1 MSVMRLPGT
10 RDCGDLLTFE
20 EVRRRLHLGSPVIEG
35 TETIRVADIV
45 GTVGR
50 AGDFDGCFRPREPR
64 LSTRIREIRD
74 RNPNAFNEPID
85 VVRVDRAYFVSDG
98 HKRVSIAME
107 TGIEFIDAR
116 VSRASSIYELAPG
129 VDVESIDLT
138 SREQQF
144 RQETGL
150 MAAVP
155 AARFAVSEPVGYPE
169 LQEALESYAY
179 ELSQRLGRLLS
190 REEGA
195 ALWYECVYRPTVAAA
210 QRARLPELMSVW
222 TDADLFLAL
231 HKQSRQLWGTE
242 CNPAQDEAD
251 HLVAKVIDKVHPD
264 SSAIAKV
271 VQRARRRRQPE
282 LLPLR
287 PTQA

>member
-1 MSVMRLPGT
+1 MRLPGT
-10 RDCGDLLTFE
+10 RDCGDLLMFD
-20 EVRRRLHLGSPVIEG
+20 EVRRRLHLGAPVIEG
-35 TETIRVADIV
+35 SETIRVADII

-50 AGDFDGCFRPREPR
+50 AADFDGCFRPREPR
-64 LSTRIREIRD
+64 LAARIREIRV
-74 RNPNAFNEPID
+74 RNPDAFNEPID
-85 VVRVDRAYFVSDG
+85 VVRVDRAYFVADG
-98 HKRVSIAME
+98 HKRVSIAKE

-116 VSRASSIYELAPG
+116 VSRAPTIYELAPG
-129 VDVESIDLT
+129 VDADAIEMT

-150 MAAVP
+150 MTAVP
-155 AARFAVSEPVGYPE
+155 GARFAVSEPVGYPE

-195 ALWYECVYRPTVAAA
+195 ALWYECVYRPTVTAA
-210 QRARLPELMSVW
+210 QQARLPELLSVW
-222 TDADLFLAL
+222 TEGDLFLAL

-242 CNPAQDEAD
+242 CRPAQDEAD
-251 HLVAKVIDKVHPD
+251 HLVAKVVDKLQPD
-264 SSAIAKV
+264 PSAIGKL

-282 LLPLR
+282 LLPQR
-287 PTQA
+287 QS

>member
-1 MSVMRLPGT
+1 MRLPGS
-10 RDCGDLLTFE
+10 RDCGDLLMFE
-20 EVRRRLHLGSPVIEG
+20 EVRRRLHLGAPVIEG
-35 TETIRVADIV
+35 NETIRVDDII

-50 AGDFDGCFRPREPR
+50 GADFDGCFRPREPR
-64 LSTRIREIRD
+64 LATRIREIRV

-85 VVRVDRAYFVSDG
+85 VVRVDRAYFVADG
-98 HKRVSIAME
+98 HKRVSIAKE

-116 VSRASSIYELAPG
+116 VSRALSIYEMAPG
-129 VDVESIDLT
+129 VDADSIDRT

-144 RQETGL
+144 REETGL

-155 AARFAVSEPVGYPE
+155 GARFAVSETVGYPE

-179 ELSQRLGRLLS
+179 ELSHRLGRLLS

-195 ALWYECVYRPTVAAA
+195 ALWYECVYRPTVTAA
-210 QRARLPELMSVW
+210 QEARLPELLSVW

-231 HKQSRQLWGTE
+231 HKQSRELWGTE
-242 CNPAQDEAD
+242 CHPAQDEAD
-251 HLVAKVIDKVHPD
+251 HLVAKVIDKLHPD
-264 SSAIAKV
+264 PSAIGKL

-282 LLPLR
+282 LLPQR
-287 PTQA
+287 QS

>member
-1 MSVMRLPGT
+1 MRLPRS

-20 EVRRRLHLGSPVIEG
+20 EVRRRLRLGSPLIEG
-35 TETIRVADIV
+35 SRTIRVDDII

-50 AGDFDGCFRPREPR
+50 ARDFDGCFRPREPY
-64 LSTRIREIRD
+64 LAARIREIRE
-74 RNPNAFNEPID
+74 RSPNAFNEPID
-85 VVRVDRAYFVSDG
+85 VIRVDRAYFVADG
-98 HKRVSIAME
+98 HKRVSIAKE
-107 TGIEFIDAR
+107 TGVEFIDAR
-116 VSRASSIYELAPG
+116 VSHASSIYELAPG
-129 VDVESIDLT
+129 VDAESIDRT

-150 MAAVP
+150 MDAVP
-155 AARFAVSEPVGYPE
+155 AARFAVNEPVGYPE

-210 QRARLPELMSVW
+210 QRARLPELLSVW
-222 TDADLFLAL
+222 TDADLFLVL
-231 HKQSRQLWGTE
+231 HRQSRQLWGTE

-264 SSAIAKV
+264 ASAIGKL

-287 PTQA
+287 QSPG

>member
-1 MSVMRLPGT
+1 M
-10 RDCGDLLTFE
+10 FE
-20 EVRRRLHLGSPVIEG
+20 EVRRRLHLGAPVIEG
-35 TETIRVADIV
+35 PATIRVDDII

-50 AGDFDGCFRPREPR
+50 GGDFDGCFAPREPR
-64 LSTRIREIRD
+64 LAARIREIRV

-98 HKRVSIAME
+98 HKRVSIAKE
-107 TGIEFIDAR
+107 TGIEFIDAL
-116 VSRASSIYELAPG
+116 VSRAPSMYELGPG
-129 VDVESIDLT
+129 VDADSINLT

-150 MAAVP
+150 MTAVP
-155 AARFAVSEPVGYPE
+155 GARFAVSESVGYPE

-190 REEGA
+190 RQEGA
-195 ALWYECVYRPTVAAA
+195 ALWYECVYRPTVTAA
-210 QRARLPELMSVW
+210 QKARLPELLSVW
-222 TDADLFLAL
+222 TEADLFLAL

-242 CNPAQDEAD
+242 CRPAQDEAD
-251 HLVAKVIDKVHPD
+251 HLVAKVVDKLNPD
-264 SSAIAKV
+264 PSAIGKLV
-271 VQRARRRRQPE
+271 HRARRRRQPE

-287 PTQA
+287 QS

>member
-1 MSVMRLPGT
+1 MRLPGS
-10 RDCGDLLTFE
+10 RDCGDLLMFD
-20 EVRRRLHLGSPVIEG
+20 EVRRRLHLGAPVIEG
-35 TETIRVADIV
+35 SETIRVADII

-50 AGDFDGCFRPREPR
+50 AADFDGCFRPREPR
-64 LSTRIREIRD
+64 LAARIREIRV

-85 VVRVDRAYFVSDG
+85 VVRVDRAYFVADG
-98 HKRVSIAME
+98 HKRVSIAKE

-116 VSRASSIYELAPG
+116 VSRAPSIYEISPG
-129 VDVESIDLT
+129 VDADAIEMT

-155 AARFAVSEPVGYPE
+155 GARFAVSDAVGYPE

-195 ALWYECVYRPTVAAA
+195 ALWYECVYRPTVTAA
-210 QRARLPELMSVW
+210 QQARLPELLSVW
-222 TDADLFLAL
+222 TEGDLFLAL

-242 CNPAQDEAD
+242 CRPAQDEAD
-251 HLVAKVIDKVHPD
+251 HLVAKVVDRLQPD
-264 SSAIAKV
+264 PSAIGKL

-282 LLPLR
+282 LLPQR
-287 PTQA
+287 QS

>member
-1 MSVMRLPGT
+1 MRLPGS
-10 RDCGDLLTFE
+10 RDCGDLLMFE
-20 EVRRRLHLGSPVIEG
+20 EVRRRLHLGAPVIEG
-35 TETIRVADIV
+35 TETIRVDDVI

-50 AGDFDGCFRPREPR
+50 GADFDGCFRPREPR
-64 LSTRIREIRD
+64 LATRIREIRL

-98 HKRVSIAME
+98 HKRVSIAKE
-107 TGIEFIDAR
+107 TGVEFIDAR
-116 VSRASSIYELAPG
+116 VSRAMSIYEIAPG
-129 VDVESIDLT
+129 VDADSIDRT

-144 RQETGL
+144 REETGL

-155 AARFAVSEPVGYPE
+155 GARFAVSETVGYPE

-195 ALWYECVYRPTVAAA
+195 ALWYECVYRPTVTAA
-210 QRARLPELMSVW
+210 QEARLPELLSVW
-222 TDADLFLAL
+222 TEADLFLAL

-242 CNPAQDEAD
+242 CRPAQEEAD
-251 HLVAKVIDKVHPD
+251 HLVAKVIDKLHPD
-264 SSAIAKV
+264 PSAIGKL

-282 LLPLR
+282 LLPQR
-287 PTQA
+287 QS

>member
-1 MSVMRLPGT
+1 MRLPGS
-10 RDCGDLLTFE
+10 RDCGDLLMFE
-20 EVRRRLHLGSPVIEG
+20 EVRRRLHLGAPVIEG
-35 TETIRVADIV
+35 TETIRVDDVI

-50 AGDFDGCFRPREPR
+50 GADFDGCFRPREPR
-64 LSTRIREIRD
+64 LATRIREIRL

-98 HKRVSIAME
+98 HKRVSIAKE
-107 TGIEFIDAR
+107 TGVEFIDAR
-116 VSRASSIYELAPG
+116 VSRAMSIYEMAPG
-129 VDVESIDLT
+129 VDADSIDRT

-144 RQETGL
+144 REETGL

-155 AARFAVSEPVGYPE
+155 GARFAVSETVGYPE

-195 ALWYECVYRPTVAAA
+195 ALWYECVYRPTVTAA
-210 QRARLPELMSVW
+210 QEARLPELLSVW
-222 TDADLFLAL
+222 TEADLFLAL

-242 CNPAQDEAD
+242 CRPAQEEAD
-251 HLVAKVIDKVHPD
+251 HLVAKVIDKLHPD
-264 SSAIAKV
+264 PSAIGKL

-282 LLPLR
+282 LLPQR
-287 PTQA
+287 QS

>member
-1 MSVMRLPGT
+1 MRLPGS
-10 RDCGDLLTFE
+10 RDCGDLLMFD
-20 EVRRRLHLGSPVIEG
+20 EVRRRLHLGAPVIEG
-35 TETIRVADIV
+35 SETIRVADVI

-50 AGDFDGCFRPREPR
+50 AADFDGCFRPREPR
-64 LSTRIREIRD
+64 LAARIREIRV

-85 VVRVDRAYFVSDG
+85 VVRVDRAYFVADG
-98 HKRVSIAME
+98 HKRVSIAKE

-116 VSRASSIYELAPG
+116 VSRAPSIYELAPG
-129 VDVESIDLT
+129 VDADAIEMT

-155 AARFAVSEPVGYPE
+155 NARFAVSDPVGYPE

-195 ALWYECVYRPTVAAA
+195 ALWYECVYRPTVTAA
-210 QRARLPELMSVW
+210 QQARLPELLSVW
-222 TDADLFLAL
+222 TEGDLFLAL

-242 CNPAQDEAD
+242 CRPAQDEAD
-251 HLVAKVIDKVHPD
+251 HLVAKVVDRLQPD
-264 SSAIAKV
+264 PSAIGKL

-282 LLPLR
+282 LLPQR
-287 PTQA
+287 QS

>member
-1 MSVMRLPGT
+1 MRLPGS
-10 RDCGDLLTFE
+10 RDCGDLLMFE
-20 EVRRRLHLGSPVIEG
+20 EVRRRLHLGAPVIEG
-35 TETIRVADIV
+35 SETIRVDDVI

-50 AGDFDGCFRPREPR
+50 GGDFDGCFRPREPN
-64 LSTRIREIRD
+64 LATRIREIRT

-85 VVRVDRAYFVSDG
+85 VIRVDRAYFVADG
-98 HKRVSIAME
+98 HKRVSIAKE
-107 TGIEFIDAR
+107 TGVEFIDAR
-116 VSRASSIYELAPG
+116 VSRAPSIYEVAPG
-129 VDVESIDLT
+129 VDADSIDRT

-144 RQETGL
+144 REETGL

-155 AARFAVSEPVGYPE
+155 GARFAVSETVGYPE

-195 ALWYECVYRPTVAAA
+195 ALWYECVYRPTVTAA
-210 QRARLPELMSVW
+210 QEARLPELLSVW
-222 TDADLFLAL
+222 TEADLFLAL

-242 CNPAQDEAD
+242 CSPAQDEAD
-251 HLVAKVIDKVHPD
+251 HLVAKVVDKLQPD
-264 SSAIAKV
+264 PSAIGKL

-282 LLPLR
+282 LLPQR
-287 PTQA
+287 QS

>member
-1 MSVMRLPGT
+1 MRLPGS
-10 RDCGDLLTFE
+10 RDCGDLLMFE
-20 EVRRRLHLGSPVIEG
+20 EVRRRLHLGAPVIEG
-35 TETIRVADIV
+35 SETIRVDDVI

-50 AGDFDGCFRPREPR
+50 GGDFDGCFRPREPN
-64 LSTRIREIRD
+64 LATRIREIRT

-85 VVRVDRAYFVSDG
+85 VIRVDRAYFVADG
-98 HKRVSIAME
+98 HKRVSIAKE
-107 TGIEFIDAR
+107 TGVEFIDAR
-116 VSRASSIYELAPG
+116 VSRAPSIYEVAPG
-129 VDVESIDLT
+129 VDADSIDRT

-144 RQETGL
+144 REETGL

-155 AARFAVSEPVGYPE
+155 GARFAVSETVGYPE

-195 ALWYECVYRPTVAAA
+195 ALWYECVYRPTVTAA
-210 QRARLPELMSVW
+210 QEARLPELLSVW
-222 TDADLFLAL
+222 TEADLFLAL

-242 CNPAQDEAD
+242 CRPAQDEAD
-251 HLVAKVIDKVHPD
+251 HLVAKVVDKLQPD
-264 SSAIAKV
+264 PSAIGKL

-282 LLPLR
+282 LLPQR
-287 PTQA
+287 QS

>member
-1 MSVMRLPGT
+1 MRLPGL
-10 RDCGDLLTFE
+10 RDCGDLLMFD
-20 EVRRRLHLGSPVIEG
+20 EVRRRLRLGPLVIEG
-35 TETIRVADIV
+35 IETIRVADII

-50 AGDFDGCFRPREPR
+50 GSDFDGCFRPREPR
-64 LSTRIREIRD
+64 LEARIREIRI

-98 HKRVSIAME
+98 HKRVSIAKE

-116 VSRASSIYELAPG
+116 VSRAPSIYQLAPG
-129 VDVESIDLT
+129 VDADSIDRT

-144 RQETGL
+144 REDTGL

-155 AARFAVSEPVGYPE
+155 GARFPVSETVAYPE

-195 ALWYECVYRPTVAAA
+195 ALWYECVYRPTVTAA
-210 QRARLPELMSVW
+210 QQARLPELLSVW
-222 TDADLFLAL
+222 AEGDLFLAL

-242 CNPAQDEAD
+242 CHPAQDEAD
-251 HLVAKVIDKVHPD
+251 HLVAKVIDKLHPD
-264 SSAIAKV
+264 PSAIGKL
-271 VQRARRRRQPE
+271 VQRARRLRQPE
-282 LLPLR
+282 LLPQR
-287 PTQA
+287 QS

>member
-1 MSVMRLPGT
+1 MRLPGS
-10 RDCGDLLTFE
+10 RDCGDLLMFE
-20 EVRRRLHLGSPVIEG
+20 EVRRRLHLGAPVIEG
-35 TETIRVADIV
+35 NETIRVDDVI

-50 AGDFDGCFRPREPR
+50 GADFDGCFRPREPR
-64 LSTRIREIRD
+64 LARRIREIRV

-98 HKRVSIAME
+98 HKRVSIAKE
-107 TGIEFIDAR
+107 TGVEFIDAR
-116 VSRASSIYELAPG
+116 VSRALSIYEMAPG
-129 VDVESIDLT
+129 VDADSIDRT

-144 RQETGL
+144 REETGL

-155 AARFAVSEPVGYPE
+155 GARFAVSETVVYPE

-195 ALWYECVYRPTVAAA
+195 ALWYECVYRPTVTAA
-210 QRARLPELMSVW
+210 QEARLPELLSVW
-222 TDADLFLAL
+222 TEADLFLAL

-242 CNPAQDEAD
+242 CRPAQEEAD
-251 HLVAKVIDKVHPD
+251 HLVAKVIDKLHPD
-264 SSAIAKV
+264 PSAIGKL

-282 LLPLR
+282 LLPQR
-287 PTQA
+287 QS

>member
-1 MSVMRLPGT
+1 MRLPGS
-10 RDCGDLLTFE
+10 RDCGDLIMFE
-20 EVRRRLHLGSPVIEG
+20 EVRRRLHLGAPVIEG
-35 TETIRVADIV
+35 PETIRVDDII

-50 AGDFDGCFRPREPR
+50 GGDFDGCFNPREPR
-64 LSTRIREIRD
+64 LAARIREIRV

-98 HKRVSIAME
+98 HKRVSIAKE
-107 TGIEFIDAR
+107 TGIEFIDAQ
-116 VSRASSIYELAPG
+116 VSRAPSMYELGPG
-129 VDVESIDLT
+129 VDADSINLT

-150 MAAVP
+150 MTAVP
-155 AARFAVSEPVGYPE
+155 GARFAVSESVGYPE

-190 REEGA
+190 RQEGA
-195 ALWYECVYRPTVAAA
+195 ALWYECVYRPTVTAA
-210 QRARLPELMSVW
+210 QKARLPELLSVW
-222 TDADLFLAL
+222 TEADLFLAL

-242 CNPAQDEAD
+242 CRPAQDEAD
-251 HLVAKVIDKVHPD
+251 HLVAKVVDKLNPD
-264 SSAIAKV
+264 PSAIGKLV
-271 VQRARRRRQPE
+271 HRARRRRQPE

-287 PTQA
+287 QS